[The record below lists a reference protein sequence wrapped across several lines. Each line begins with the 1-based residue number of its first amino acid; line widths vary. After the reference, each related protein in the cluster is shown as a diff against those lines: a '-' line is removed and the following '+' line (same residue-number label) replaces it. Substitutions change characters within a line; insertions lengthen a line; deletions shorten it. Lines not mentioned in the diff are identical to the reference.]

1 MILISKVNFR
11 YGKSSNLVL
20 NDCSLG
26 FSSLGKFLIV
36 GENASGKSTLMDM
49 LSGFKAPLSGSVKIN
64 NVDLYSS
71 SASIRDLR
79 RIISYMPS
87 SLVLPPNLKVSYLL
101 DLWSGP
107 YFIDQLVRDLDIE
120 SFMDFQYRKLSD
132 GYRNRLHLAIA
143 LSRGTYVLM
152 DEPLKS
158 QDDGLC
164 LIFPSLIDKYL
175 KGRTL
180 ILSSPNHID
189 NVKWNSVFKMQG
201 GKLIESSPRI

>member
-11 YGKSSNLVL
+11 YERASKMVL

-26 FSSLGKFLIV
+26 FSSPGKFLIV

-71 SASIRDLR
+71 LSSIRDLR

-87 SLVLPPNLKVSYLL
+87 SLVLPANLKVSYLL
-101 DLWSGP
+101 DLWGGA
-107 YFIDQLVRDLDIE
+107 YFMDQVLRDLDME
-120 SFMDFQYRKLSD
+120 AFMDFQYRKLSD
-132 GYRNRLHLAIA
+132 GYRNRLHMAIA
-143 LSRGTYVLM
+143 LSRGSYILM

-158 QDDGLC
+158 QDDELR
-164 LIFPSLIDKYL
+164 LVFPSLVDKYL

-180 ILSSPNHID
+180 IVSSPNYID
-189 NVKWNSVFKMQG
+189 NIKWNSVFKMQG
-201 GKLIESSPRI
+201 GKLIESSS